1 MADIDL
7 IPREYRY
14 WLWQLVWLKKS
25 AAGLCAALLV
35 ATVGYFYLDV
45 SAAATQKKLQSLQ
58 QQQAITQQQQQQL
71 EQLSNSKAELTRQWT
86 LLNGLRGGTS
96 VESILAVIDRALVD
110 QQVWFL
116 DWEFARA
123 GHAAKQQRQ
132 TSSSGYFVVASGN
145 RKGESGMPDR
155 WQVDTHLTIKG
166 QALDHAAFSGFVQR
180 LLQQAEIADVKVVK
194 TALSR
199 ISDVNIVD
207 FDIAILVNNKGATG

>member
-7 IPREYRY
+7 IPREYRH
-14 WLWQLVWLKKS
+14 WLWQLTWLKRS
-25 AAGLCAALLV
+25 AAGLCAALLLTT
-35 ATVGYFYLDV
+35 AGYFYLDV
-45 SAAATQKKLQSLQ
+45 SAAATQKKLQALQ
-58 QQQAITQQQQQQL
+58 QQQAITQQQQQAL

-116 DWEFARA
+116 DWEFARS
-123 GHAAKQQRQ
+123 GHAAKPRQQ
-132 TSSSGYFVVASGN
+132 TSSSGYFVVATGN
-145 RKGESGMPDR
+145 NRGEPGMPGR
-155 WQVDTHLTIKG
+155 WQVDTHITITG

-180 LLQQAEIADVKVVK
+180 LLKQVEIADVKVVK

-199 ISDVNIVD
+199 INDVNIVN
-207 FDIAILVNNKGATG
+207 FDIAILVNNKGATS